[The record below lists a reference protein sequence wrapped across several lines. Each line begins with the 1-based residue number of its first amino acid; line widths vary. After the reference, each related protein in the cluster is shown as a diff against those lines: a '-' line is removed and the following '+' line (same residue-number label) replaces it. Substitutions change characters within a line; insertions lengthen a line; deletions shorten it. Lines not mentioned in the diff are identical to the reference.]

1 MRKIA
6 IIAIAALCM
15 AGCAVKTK
23 GEAGKD
29 GSAGKPAMMEKNFTI
44 LKQEEYGGLEKAA
57 NYIITAQ
64 KDMVLMY
71 KDLGFTEIPLVNFDE
86 KTVVAV
92 FMGQKNTG
100 GYSIGIE
107 SVTIKGNVAEV
118 QVKETHPDGMVTMA
132 LTNPYCIAVIPK
144 SEYVRFE
151 APVKK

>member
-6 IIAIAALCM
+6 IIAITALCI

-29 GSAGKPAMMEKNFTI
+29 GSAGKPAVMENNFTI
-44 LKQEEYGGLEKAA
+44 LKQEEYGGLEKTA

-64 KDMVLMY
+64 KDLVLMY
-71 KDLGFTEIPLVNFDE
+71 KDLSLTEVPIVDFNE
-86 KTVVAV
+86 KTVVAL

-100 GYSIGIE
+100 GYSISIE
-107 SVTIKGNVAEV
+107 SVTIKDNTAII
-118 QVKETHPDGMVTMA
+118 QVNETVPEGMAATVMTS
-132 LTNPYCIAVIPK
+132 PYCIAVIPK